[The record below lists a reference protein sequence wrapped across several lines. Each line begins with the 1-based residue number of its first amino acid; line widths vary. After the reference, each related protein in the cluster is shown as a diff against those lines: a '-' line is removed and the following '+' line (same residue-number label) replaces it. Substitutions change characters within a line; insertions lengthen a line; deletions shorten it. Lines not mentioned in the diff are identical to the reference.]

1 MRRRPRNK
9 QISVLWCKTPVEIAG
24 VAKKDYETETAFQ
37 IYCVTWIRKT
47 YPNLKFHHSANEREG
62 GKAGLL
68 AKLMGQSKG
77 FPDFYCPRL
86 KLALELKVM
95 GRGATAEQ
103 LQWLQEFQ
111 NHGYTTAVVHTFE
124 QFKEIVLGKVNI

>member
-1 MRRRPRNK
+1 MKQKTISWTEQKQVQVPGVRP
-9 QISVLWCKTPVEIAG
+9 A
-24 VAKKDYETETAFQ
+24 DYNTETAFQ

-47 YPNLKFHHSANEREG
+47 YPDLKFHHSANEREG

-95 GRGATAEQ
+95 GRGASAEQ
-103 LQWLQEFQ
+103 QEWLKEFAK
-111 NHGYTTAVVHTFE
+111 HGYITAVVYSFE
-124 QFKEIVLGKVNI
+124 QFREIVNTAMKKIS